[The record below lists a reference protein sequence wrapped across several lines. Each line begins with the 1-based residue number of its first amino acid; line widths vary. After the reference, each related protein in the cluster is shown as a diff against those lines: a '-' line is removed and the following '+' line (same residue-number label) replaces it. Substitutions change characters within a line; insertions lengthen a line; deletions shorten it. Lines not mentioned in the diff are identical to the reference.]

1 MKSFNPYIFLLFI
14 FCFGFGLSTQA
25 QSLNK
30 NYLNYIESWHQT
42 AVKQQKKY
50 GIPAS
55 ITLAQGLLESG
66 AGQSYMS
73 RESNNHFGIKCHDWQ
88 GDKVFHD
95 DDEEKECFR
104 KYDNASES
112 YEDHSLFLKNRP
124 RYAGLFNLKQ
134 TDYVNW
140 AHGLKKAGYATDPAY
155 AYKLIALI
163 ETYNLHQ
170 YDKMHTGIFHQETE
184 NNAQQKE
191 VAAGLQHEIYK
202 SNCQKFVVSGT
213 QDTYKSIA
221 DEFEMSESKLR
232 EFNDVGPNAVLQSGS
247 IVFLKKK
254 KSKAFRGYTAHV
266 VREGETMYSIS
277 QNYGIRLI
285 SLYKMNKMPFTSG
298 AQVGQIIKLR

>member
-1 MKSFNPYIFLLFI
+1 MSL
-14 FCFGFGLSTQA
+14 QA

-30 NYLNYIESWHQT
+30 NYLNYIESWHHT
-42 AVKQQKKY
+42 AIKQQKKH

-66 AGQSYMS
+66 AGQSVMS

-88 GDKVFHD
+88 GERVFHD

-134 TDYVNW
+134 TDYINW
-140 AHGLKKAGYATDPAY
+140 AHGLKKAGYATDPTY

-170 YDKMHTGIFHQETE
+170 YDKTHNGIFQQETADE
-184 NNAQQKE
+184 KLHKD
-191 VAAGLQHEIYK
+191 VANILLREIYK
-202 SNCQKFVVSGT
+202 SNCVNFVVSVN

-221 DEFEMSESKLR
+221 DEFEISESKLR
-232 EFNDVGPNAVLQSGS
+232 EFNDVGPNAVLQSGA

-254 KSKAFRGYTAHV
+254 KTKAHIGFTAHV
-266 VREGETMYSIS
+266 VREGETMYNIS
-277 QNYGIRLI
+277 QNYGIRLM
-285 SLYKMNKMPFTSG
+285 SLYKMNKMPFTAG
-298 AQVGQIIKLR
+298 AKVGQIIKLR